1 MRKPDTATPHPD
13 HAEFATRLGA
23 AIAPE
28 GQRDLVWSP
37 YSVAAALTLIATG
50 AGGATRTE
58 LESLLGHDIA
68 AHLSALDDAV
78 RDGAELAT
86 NTGLWVS
93 ADAPLISDF
102 ETRMRQRPDTGVY
115 GADFRTDP
123 AGVARTV
130 NADVS
135 ATTRG
140 LIPRLLAPGDVT
152 PDTLA
157 ILVNALWVRMRWS
170 VPFRRAKTRTRPF
183 HSPTGTR
190 GVPMMHRQGRL
201 GHARTGHWQMVT
213 LPGQDDLAMDV
224 ILPRE
229 ESHATRPLTTSDL
242 ADLARARRATE
253 VRLALP
259 RFDLTWKAHLAS
271 ALGTCG
277 VRAVF
282 GPTADL
288 SGISSTPLRLD
299 QVIHQAKLTVD
310 EEGAVGAA
318 ATAAVATLA
327 AAVGSPVEFTADRP
341 FHFVLRRR
349 GAILFLGTV
358 TDPKDPA

>member
-1 MRKPDTATPHPD
+1 MRKPDATPHPE
-13 HAEFATRLGA
+13 HVEFATRLGA
-23 AIAPE
+23 AIDPG

-37 YSVAAALTLIATG
+37 YSVAAALTLITVG
-50 AGGATRTE
+50 AGGTTRAE
-58 LESLLGHDIA
+58 LESLLGHDVA

-78 RDGAELAT
+78 QDGAELTT

-93 ADAPLISDF
+93 ADAPLVPDF
-102 ETRMRQRPDTGVY
+102 ATRMRRRPDTGVHN
-115 GADFRTDP
+115 ADFREDP
-123 AGVARTV
+123 AGAIRTI

-140 LIPRLLAPGDVT
+140 LIPRLLASGDVT

-157 ILVNALWVRMRWS
+157 VLVNALWVRMRWA
-170 VPFRRAKTRTRPF
+170 VPFRQAKTRTRPF
-183 HSPTGTR
+183 HSPTGTH
-190 GVPMMHRQGRL
+190 GVAMMHRQGRL

-229 ESHATRPLTTSDL
+229 ASLSTRPLTTRDL
-242 ADLARARRATE
+242 EELARARRATE

-259 RFDLTWKAHLAS
+259 RFDLTWKARLTS
-271 ALGTCG
+271 ALDACG
-277 VRAVF
+277 VRSAF

-288 SGISSTPLRLD
+288 SGISTTPLRLD
-299 QVIHQAKLTVD
+299 QVIHEAKLTVD

-358 TDPKDPA
+358 TDPKDPAA